1 MQTPTSLKTGDKIAI
16 ISTARKISQ
25 EEIKPAIEMFRKWGF
40 DAVYG
45 RNLFRENHQFA
56 GSDLERTED
65 LQWALDDENIKAVI
79 CARGGYGTVRII
91 DNIDFSKFQ
100 QNPKWI
106 IGYSDVT
113 VLHSHIQKQLGIETL
128 HATMPINFPKDGSEN
143 EALTS
148 LKNAL
153 HNNNIQYTINSHPL
167 NRLGNAE
174 GVLVGGNLSIL
185 YSLIGTA
192 SDINTDGKILFIEDL
207 DEYLYHIDRMMMNLK
222 RNGKL
227 ANLVGLIIG
236 GMSEMNDNTVPYGK
250 TAEEIISA
258 TVSEYSYPVCFQFPA
273 GHQDDNRALILGRK
287 IILNVGETVE
297 LQFTESKENTNE
309 MFSALKKSS
318 GFIIMICA
326 LFSFI
331 YAAIKL
337 IKYLLG

>member
-1 MQTPTSLKTGDKIAI
+1 MQTPPSLKTGDKIAI

-25 EEIKPAIEMFRKWGF
+25 EELKPAIEMFRKWGF

-56 GSDLERTED
+56 GSDQERTED

-100 QNPKWI
+100 LNPKWV

-113 VLHSHIQKQLGIETL
+113 VLHSHIQKQLGIETI
-128 HATMPINFPKDGSEN
+128 HATMPVNFPKDGSEN
-143 EALTS
+143 ETLTS

-167 NRLGNAE
+167 NRIGNAE

-192 SDINTDGKILFIEDL
+192 SDIDTDGKILFIEDL

-227 ANLVGLIIG
+227 ANLTGLIVG
-236 GMSEMNDNTVPYGK
+236 GMTEMKDNTVPYGK

-258 TVSEYSYPVCFQFPA
+258 TVSEYSYPVC
-273 GHQDDNRALILGRK
+273 
-287 IILNVGETVE
+287 
-297 LQFTESKENTNE
+297 
-309 MFSALKKSS
+309 
-318 GFIIMICA
+318 
-326 LFSFI
+326 
-331 YAAIKL
+331 Y
-337 IKYLLG
+337 

>member
-25 EEIKPAIEMFRKWGF
+25 EELKLAIEMFRKWGF

-56 GSDLERTED
+56 GSDQERTED

-113 VLHSHIQKQLGIETL
+113 VLHSHIQKQLGIETI
-128 HATMPINFPKDGSEN
+128 HATMPINFPKDGNEN
-143 EALTS
+143 ETLTS

-167 NRLGNAE
+167 NRIGNAE
-174 GVLVGGNLSIL
+174 GILVGGNLSIL

-227 ANLVGLIIG
+227 ANLAGLIIG
-236 GMSEMNDNTVPYGK
+236 GMSEMNDNTIPFGK

-258 TVSEYSYPVCFQFPA
+258 SVAEYSYPVCFHFPA

-297 LQFTESKENTNE
+297 LQFTESKENTNK